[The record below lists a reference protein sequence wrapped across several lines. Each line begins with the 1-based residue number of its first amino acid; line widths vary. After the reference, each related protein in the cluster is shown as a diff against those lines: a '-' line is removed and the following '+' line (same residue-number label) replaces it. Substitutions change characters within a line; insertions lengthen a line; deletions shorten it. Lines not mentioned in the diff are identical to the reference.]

1 MCGAH
6 HEMLLQTHQSEDV
19 ELGRQRQS
27 KLEYAPAMW
36 VSEAER
42 AGQKQA
48 SPVSQH
54 LDQHGQG
61 CDSGALSG

>member
-6 HEMLLQTHQSEDV
+6 HEMQLQIHTLEDV
-19 ELGRQRQS
+19 ELGRQRYS

-36 VSEAER
+36 ASEAEC

-61 CDSGALSG
+61 CDSGALLG